1 MCLTQPA
8 TVLSVRPDELVV
20 DVDGRVQVV
29 SRLLVPDA
37 RVGDQVL
44 VGLGR
49 ALNVLTPEEASQ
61 LHELLAPIAP
71 SLDRA

>member
-20 DVDGRVQVV
+20 DVAGRVQVV

-37 RVGDQVL
+37 RAGDEVL

-49 ALNVLTPEEASQ
+49 ALDILTPEDAAR
-61 LHELLAPIAP
+61 LRELLAPITP
-71 SLDRA
+71 TLDRA